1 MTVYGTSRLHGVNKN
16 GKTFRKQNQKQ
27 KRKWKTKWKQK
38 RDFILILIFL
48 FFFILFLFFI
58 FVFVF
63 IFIFVFVFV
72 FVFIFVFVFTFVFI
86 LFFWFLFSNF
96 TMAPLGHHSTLMQI
110 WKPPICLCSYENNTL
125 KILHSQ
131 SYEFS
136 SYKRSHPEVFWRN
149 AVVKIC
155 SKFTAEHPIVACS
168 CRSTISI

>member
-1 MTVYGTSRLHGVNKN
+1 MEKLLESKIKNKN
-16 GKTFRKQNQKQ
+16 ENEKQNEDKNEDPF
-27 KRKWKTKWKQK
+27 WFW
-38 RDFILILIFL
+38 FSF

-110 WKPPICLCSYENNTL
+110 WKPPICLCSYKNNTL
-125 KILHSQ
+125 KISRSQ

>member
-27 KRKWKTKWKQK
+27 KRKWKT
-38 RDFILILIFL
+38 RIHFDFDFP

-58 FVFVF
+58 
-63 IFIFVFVFV
+63 FVFV

-110 WKPPICLCSYENNTL
+110 WKPPICLCSYKNNTL
-125 KILHSQ
+125 KISRSQ

>member
-27 KRKWKTKWKQK
+27 KRKWKT
-38 RDFILILIFL
+38 RIHFDFDFP

-110 WKPPICLCSYENNTL
+110 WKPPICLCSYKNNTL
-125 KILHSQ
+125 KISRSQ

>member
-27 KRKWKTKWKQK
+27 KRKWKT
-38 RDFILILIFL
+38 RIHFDFDFP

-110 WKPPICLCSYENNTL
+110 WKPPICLCSYKNNTL
-125 KILHSQ
+125 KISRSQ

-136 SYKRSHPEVFWRN
+136 SYKRSRPEVFWRN
-149 AVVKIC
+149 AVMKIC